1 MARSEVTRMDLPHR
15 ETRSDDNAHRFAIGV
30 GARRGVDARA
40 LADLVARVAHDA
52 KASLR
57 ICEMF
62 TLQGKEDEAGLYEAA
77 SLLGTKFTFLPLE
90 ALLARRHDVVTRSP
104 RVEAMI
110 GVGSVAEAAAL
121 SGAGPRSTLVAPRTA
136 TERLTCAIARS
147 GLEISPP

>member
-1 MARSEVTRMDLPHR
+1 MARSEVTRMDLPHC
-15 ETRSDDNAHRFAIGV
+15 ETRSDDNARRFAIGV

-52 KASLR
+52 KVSLR

-77 SLLGTKFTFLPLE
+77 SLLGTKLTFLPLE
-90 ALLARRHDVVTRSP
+90 ALLARKDELLTKSS
-104 RVEAMI
+104 RVEAMT

-121 SGAGPRSTLVAPRTA
+121 SGAGPRSMLIAPRTA
-136 TERLTCAIARS
+136 TERLTCAIARGS
-147 GLEISPP
+147 MENAAP